1 VKQGQFEYC
10 SIRCTPYL
18 ELGHNSKQCRCV
30 WSILKESSTQFKT
43 VASLQSIVYWSRYNA
58 RKKRR
63 KGKIYSFIS
72 SYYYSKSFGDMERE
86 GTEREIIKNLQ
97 EFALSRKVLPESIMH
112 FKEVNPR
119 SNHAWVNCC

>member
-1 VKQGQFEYC
+1 
-10 SIRCTPYL
+10 
-18 ELGHNSKQCRCV
+18 
-30 WSILKESSTQFKT
+30 
-43 VASLQSIVYWSRYNA
+43 
-58 RKKRR
+58 
-63 KGKIYSFIS
+63 
-72 SYYYSKSFGDMERE
+72 MERE